1 MGGVEDQVDEVKL
14 QRLSNAIDKYIMDNE
29 IQNDIRLDVF
39 AIMLRKNGPSL
50 KHFKG
55 IELE

>member
-1 MGGVEDQVDEVKL
+1 
-14 QRLSNAIDKYIMDNE
+14 LSNAIDKYIMDNE

-39 AIMLRKNGPSL
+39 AIILGKNGPVL